1 MRSTLAVALIAAP
14 LAFASAIQQRAVT
27 EQQFQAAQVA
37 LQGFL
42 TNATTAVTSG
52 NCSTPCGP
60 YVTSLQNCVS
70 TAGSNLTA
78 VGICACTSS
87 TLSQMSTCGGC
98 INGESAVEQFGEVCK
113 ELNGDSSNSTSSASS
128 SASSAA
134 SATSGAAAASATS
147 GGAIASAT
155 SKAASATSAVA
166 AAATSKAASS
176 GTKSYVHGGVV
187 AILASVAGLLVL

>member
-1 MRSTLAVALIAAP
+1 MRSTLALALIAAP

-27 EQQFQAAQVA
+27 DQQFQDAQAA

-42 TNATTAVTSG
+42 TNATTALTSG

-60 YVTSLQNCVS
+60 YVTSLQNSLLTYSQNCVS

-78 VGICACTSS
+78 VGVCACTSS

-128 SASSAA
+128 SASAAA

-147 GGAIASAT
+147 
-155 SKAASATSAVA
+155 KAASATSAAA

-176 GTKSYVHGGVV
+176 GTKSYVQGGVV